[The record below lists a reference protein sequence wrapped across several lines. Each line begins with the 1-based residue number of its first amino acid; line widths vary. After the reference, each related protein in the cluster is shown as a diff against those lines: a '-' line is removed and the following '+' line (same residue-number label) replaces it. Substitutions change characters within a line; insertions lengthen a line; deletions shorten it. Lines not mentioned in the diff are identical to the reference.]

1 MFNSSFSK
9 LRSCLNSKVL
19 VSIFCSVVLFSS
31 TFLEVRAQSTSCTTL
46 GSPGPGSNENTLGSG
61 YFSQACDMDVSGWA
75 IRIEPWVALDNTPSV
90 ILPTISILAPSN
102 TIYNSGIILSYNS
115 STIRNMNTGASIQN
129 SGSIQ
134 NYWDQTTGI
143 YLDQAGIYNLSGS
156 QLNIRNLGDISG
168 SSFGIYSDGSS
179 LIENYQVI
187 LGTSG
192 STSVGI
198 DATQASI
205 YNFSSGVIGSDGT
218 GIRLRDNSLVNNG
231 GGKIGEPYSG
241 TSYGNAQYSSIL
253 YSTSRSQVGIEIQGS
268 GNTIYNRL
276 NPTMPFNPGIISGAQ
291 RGIWIHGGGNN
302 NIVINEGYIYGDN
315 HAIEIDSSVAIHNY
329 GAIEASSGNAIIV
342 NGPGQNVINN
352 YATTDSY
359 ANTGKIVANAVSAIS
374 LGNGTN
380 VINNF
385 GIIGSNSIAIELI
398 SGVNTVNNYDLIT
411 SPNVGISLGGA
422 GVINNYGRI
431 GDLSGTYQ
439 SGTPTSQAIWIN
451 GSNNIVNNLNV
462 PNFGIGTIE
471 ASSSAISIAD
481 SFTNNQINNDGFISG
496 TERAI
501 RMGTASPGGYHT
513 IQNTGIISSNG
524 IDPFN
529 IVIPGA
535 GIAIDLAG
543 AFNNI
548 NNSGVIY
555 GTDTGIVIYDDNN
568 TVVNQVS
575 GVIQGGTTSINIAGT
590 YNNVNNAGVIN
601 STNSGIVIYGDDNT
615 IVNQISGVIQGGF
628 AGITITPSSLFMGTT
643 QITNYGI
650 IRGVD
655 SILTNTGLPVGNLI
669 VSNAGTLDGNLD
681 LSTST
686 NARLEIFGQQA
697 QIVSNNSIFGGS
709 NAIFS
714 VGSLALGAAQ
724 FTLRSD
730 VSGFDQMQILLGST
744 LNIAANQV
752 TSFPQ
757 TVVSVGHFY
766 NDGRLI
772 VPAGNQLSIF
782 GNYSQSGVLELGVAS
797 TSSFGQLTIQGNA
810 DFGNS
815 TFRIA
820 SGSTIMPYT
829 TYASVLNVMGA
840 ITGSLNVVDTY
851 AQNNYAYT
859 YSLIPQTGNPN
870 SFDLSLGGGTL
881 ILTTYEI
888 SQGATLVANASTN
901 LNYTYIN
908 NYGTLAIPAT
918 VNMPV
923 TGLYTQTGALSLGI
937 QSLNQYGRLN
947 IQGAANLSGGS
958 LQIAD
963 GSNVNPGQYSG
974 IITAVGGITGTL
986 GSSTIK
992 APHRSYSYSTDLS
1005 ADAQSLNLTI
1015 GQANY
1020 SKPLLQSNA
1029 TQGLLNM
1036 ASYSDRL
1043 IQKRFTNTASNKS
1056 ESAAQSSFWM
1066 TPFGEKSKLSSDATL
1081 SSGYRMDRSGLAVG
1095 ADTNLSKQWLL
1106 GLAMSTGQGR
1116 FTGMDAKTNDR
1127 ANIKNHELIAYSEY
1141 ALNPMVDA
1149 RVLHAQGWANT
1160 TGSRYDNNMETI
1172 ASNDYRS
1179 RYHHSSFELAL
1190 NHQLSGEFRVIPSLG
1205 LAYTQVK
1212 SDSYLDTSRLSIR
1225 EEKSDAFVGVI
1236 KANFEYIQDANK
1248 LGIQVGLKHNW
1259 KAQRSQPQLMTA
1271 DGHMF
1276 LGQGIETK
1284 ANRALLGLTY
1294 QRQLKKDLEF
1304 DLAYDLDR
1312 SSNYIAHA
1320 ANAKLKML
1328 F

>member
-1 MFNSSFSK
+1 MLNSSFSK
-9 LRSCLNSKVL
+9 LRRCLNSKML
-19 VSIFCSVVLFSS
+19 ISIFGSAVLLSA

-46 GSPGPGSNENTLGSG
+46 GSPGPGSNENTLSG
-61 YFSQACDMDVSGWA
+61 NFSGTCDMDVPAWTLNIDS
-75 IRIEPWVALDNTPSV
+75 ISTLDGTPFVVS
-90 ILPTISILAPSN
+90 PTISILAPS
-102 TIYNSGIILSYNS
+102 S
-115 STIRNMNTGASIQN
+115 R
-129 SGSIQ
+129 
-134 NYWDQTTGI
+134 
-143 YLDQAGIYNLSGS
+143 
-156 QLNIRNLGDISG
+156 
-168 SSFGIYSDGSS
+168 IYS
-179 LIENYQVI
+179 
-187 LGTSG
+187 
-192 STSVGI
+192 
-198 DATQASI
+198 
-205 YNFSSGVIGSDGT
+205 
-218 GIRLRDNSLVNNG
+218 
-231 GGKIGEPYSG
+231 SG
-241 TSYGNAQYSSIL
+241 TIVSSNG
-253 YSTSRSQVGIEIQGS
+253 SAIEIQGS
-268 GNTIYNRL
+268 GNTIYNRR
-276 NPTMPFNPGIISGAQ
+276 NPAMPFNPGIISGAQ
-291 RGIWIHGGGNN
+291 RGIWINGGGNN
-302 NIVINEGYIYGDN
+302 NIVINEGSIYGDN
-315 HAIEIDSSVAIHNY
+315 HAIEIDSSVAIYNY

-359 ANTGKIVANAVSAIS
+359 ANTGKIVANIASAIS
-374 LGNGTN
+374 LSDGTN
-380 VINNF
+380 TINNF
-385 GIIGSNSIAIELI
+385 GIIGSNNSTAIELI
-398 SGVNTVNNYDLIT
+398 SGANTINNYDLIT
-411 SPNVGISLGGA
+411 SPSVSISLGMG

-439 SGTPTSQAIWIN
+439 GGTPTSQAISIS
-451 GSNNIVNNLNV
+451 GSNNIINNLNV
-462 PNFGIGTIE
+462 PSFGVGTIE
-471 ASSSAISIAD
+471 ASSSAILIAD
-481 SFTNNQINNDGFISG
+481 LVTNNQINNDGFISG

-524 IDPFN
+524 IDSFN
-529 IVIPGA
+529 NVIPGA

-543 AFNNI
+543 AFNSI
-548 NNSGVIY
+548 NNAGGIY
-555 GTDTGIVIYDDNN
+555 GTDTGIVIYGDNN
-568 TVVNQVS
+568 TIVNQAS
-575 GVIQGGTTSINIAGT
+575 GVIQGG
-590 YNNVNNAGVIN
+590 V
-601 STNSGIVIYGDDNT
+601 
-615 IVNQISGVIQGGF
+615 
-628 AGITITPSSLFMGTT
+628 AGINITPSSPFMGTT

-655 SILTNTGLPVGNLI
+655 SILTNTGSPISNLI

-681 LSTST
+681 LSMPT
-686 NARLEIFGQQA
+686 NARLEVFGGQA
-697 QIVSNNSIFGGS
+697 QFVSSNPIIGGS

-714 VGSLALGAAQ
+714 IGSLSLALGSAQ

-730 VSGFDQMQILLGST
+730 VSGFDEMQILSGST
-744 LNIAANQV
+744 LNFAVNQA

-757 TVVSVGHFY
+757 TTVNVGHFI
-766 NDGRLI
+766 NDGRLVI
-772 VPAGNQLSIF
+772 PAGHQLNIF
-782 GNYSQSGVLELGVAS
+782 GHYSQTGALELGVAS
-797 TSSFGQLTIQGNA
+797 TSSFGRLAILGNA
-810 DFGNS
+810 NFGNS

-859 YSLIPQTGNPN
+859 YSLVPQAGNTN
-870 SFDLSLGGGTL
+870 SFDLSLGGGTV

-888 SQGATLVANASTN
+888 SQGATLVANALTN

-923 TGLYTQTGALSLGI
+923 TGLYTQTGDLSLGI

-947 IQGAANLSGGS
+947 IQGDANLSGGG

-963 GSNVNPGQYSG
+963 GSTVNPGQYSG
-974 IITAVGGITGTL
+974 IITATGGITGTL

-992 APHRSYSYSTDLS
+992 APHRSYNYSTDLS

-1043 IQKRFTNTASNKS
+1043 IQKRFTNTAFNQS
-1056 ESAAQSSFWM
+1056 ESAAQSSFWV

-1081 SSGYRMDRSGLAVG
+1081 SSGYRMDRSGLAMG
-1095 ADTNLSKQWLL
+1095 ADTNVSKQWLL
-1106 GLAMSTGQGR
+1106 GLAISTGQGR
-1116 FTGMDAKTNDR
+1116 FTGMDANTNDR

-1141 ALNPMVDA
+1141 VLNPMVDA
-1149 RVLHAQGWANT
+1149 RVSHAQGWANT

-1190 NHQLSGEFRVIPSLG
+1190 KHQLSSEFRVIPSLG

-1212 SDSYLDTSRLSIR
+1212 SDSYLDTSRLGIS
-1225 EEKSDAFVGVI
+1225 EEKSDAFVGVM

-1248 LGIQVGLKHNW
+1248 LGIQVGLKHDW

-1271 DGHMF
+1271 DGQMF

-1284 ANRALLGLTY
+1284 ANRVLLGLTY